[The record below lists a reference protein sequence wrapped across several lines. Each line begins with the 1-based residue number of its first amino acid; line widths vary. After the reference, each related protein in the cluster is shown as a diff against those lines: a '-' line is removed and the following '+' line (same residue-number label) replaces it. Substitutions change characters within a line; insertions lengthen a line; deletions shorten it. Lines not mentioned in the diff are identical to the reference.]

1 MCLKTL
7 YNLIYILFQENDVEI
22 VPSYLIGSKEVVKE
36 REKARWTKKR
46 NVPEVTTSWHNYMT
60 KKIVQDFQASVL
72 QVSETPYDEK
82 TVSSIPTVHYEFPN
96 GYHQVRMKWHSTVC
110 NVLTDLLP
118 LKLESTQIE
127 DGCFLG
133 C

>member
-1 MCLKTL
+1 
-7 YNLIYILFQENDVEI
+7 LFQENDIEI

-96 GYHQVRMKWHSTVC
+96 GYHQVRMKRRSNVC

-118 LKLESTQIE
+118 LKLESTQNE

>member
-1 MCLKTL
+1 L
-7 YNLIYILFQENDVEI
+7 QENDVEL

-36 REKARWTKKR
+36 REKARWVKKR

-82 TVSSIPTVHYEFPN
+82 TVSSIPTVHYEFPS
-96 GYHQVRMKWHSTVC
+96 GYHQVRS
-110 NVLTDLLP
+110 
-118 LKLESTQIE
+118 
-127 DGCFLG
+127 
-133 C
+133 